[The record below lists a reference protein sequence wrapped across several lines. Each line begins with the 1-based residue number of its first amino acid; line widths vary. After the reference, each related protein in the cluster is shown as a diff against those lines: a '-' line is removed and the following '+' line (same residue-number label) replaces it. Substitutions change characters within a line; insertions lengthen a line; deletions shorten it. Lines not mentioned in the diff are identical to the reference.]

1 MVCIIDV
8 CVSAA
13 LLYMLLSLY
22 IYIGLLWAKYSPIV
36 EELNLEYETT
46 FVQFGLS

>member
-1 MVCIIDV
+1 MVCIIYV
-8 CVSAA
+8 CVSVA
-13 LLYMLLSLY
+13 LLYMLG
-22 IYIGLLWAKYSPIV
+22 IFVYIGLLWANYSPIV

>member
-1 MVCIIDV
+1 MFVCPLRYYI
-8 CVSAA
+8 CFY
-13 LLYMLLSLY
+13 LC
-22 IYIGLLWAKYSPIV
+22 IYIGLLWANYSPIV